1 MKKCKEYLG
10 VFFWR
15 ICSAHVVTYMI
26 MGILASFLLNYNERK
41 LYCFQ
46 S

>member
-10 VFFWR
+10 FFWR

-26 MGILASFLLNYNERK
+26 MGRHPFYLTIVRG
-41 LYCFQ
+41 LYPAL
-46 S
+46 